1 MLQFM
6 DLHLYVRAIIL
17 LFLLLLTT
25 FNTCLLF
32 AVIHKKDKWYKT
44 ITLSLFSI
52 FSFVTLIL
60 FVSQNYANVFDNVE
74 YEKTILTDY
83 FLLYIPAWIVN
94 CIFLVWILI
103 KEYKLR
109 KNSIS
114 PLSVKESFDNLPT
127 GLCFSQP
134 NGMVQ
139 LVNYQMNELSHQIIG
154 DDLQNANVFWD
165 TVCNGKLINNISRLV
180 SGEKPELRFAD
191 GSVWVFSRENLGVT
205 TQIVANDMTNY
216 YRLTN
221 MLKSKNE
228 ELEQM
233 SERLRKYGDNV
244 DEYTR
249 TKERL
254 ETKVRIHNEIG
265 QALLTTRRAL
275 DSNDGDLKTVL
286 DIWNRNISVL
296 RMESEPNNSADFVGE
311 LIKAAESANVKV
323 VIDGKLPQEYDA
335 NQMIIAAATVALT
348 NAIRH
353 ADASTLT
360 VETDSTRKYYISC
373 ITNDGKIP
381 DAPIT
386 EGGGL
391 SSLRRRIEK
400 VGGTMSVSWEPQFIL
415 TVKLPKKGGE
425 LL

>member
-233 SERLRKYGDNV
+233 SERLRKYGENV

-265 QALLTTRRAL
+265 QALLTTRRVL

>member
-1 MLQFM
+1 
-6 DLHLYVRAIIL
+6 
-17 LFLLLLTT
+17 
-25 FNTCLLF
+25 
-32 AVIHKKDKWYKT
+32 
-44 ITLSLFSI
+44 
-52 FSFVTLIL
+52 
-60 FVSQNYANVFDNVE
+60 VE

-233 SERLRKYGDNV
+233 SERLRKYGENV

-415 TVKLPKKGGE
+415 TVKLPKKDGE